1 LLRAP
6 FVLLFDIYTP
16 LTHNGD
22 FYTILRKTLMTIKD
36 NSAVSFHYT
45 LTDDDG
51 QQLDS
56 SAGKEPLA
64 YLHGAGNIIPGLENA
79 LTGKAIGDN
88 MTVAVSAAEG
98 YGEVQS
104 ELIQEVPREAF
115 QGVDSIEVGMQ
126 FEAQTG
132 QGGSVPVTVTAVTDE
147 LVTVDGNHP
156 LAGKNLTFEVSI
168 EDIRDATAEELE
180 QGHILDASEPTG

>member
-1 LLRAP
+1 
-6 FVLLFDIYTP
+6 
-16 LTHNGD
+16 
-22 FYTILRKTLMTIKD
+22 MTIKD

>member
-1 LLRAP
+1 
-6 FVLLFDIYTP
+6 
-16 LTHNGD
+16 
-22 FYTILRKTLMTIKD
+22 MTIKE

-45 LTDDDG
+45 LTDDEG

-64 YLHGAGNIIPGLENA
+64 YLHGAGNIIPGLEKA
-79 LTGKAIGDN
+79 MTGKSVGDS
-88 MTVAVSAAEG
+88 MTVAVNAAEG

-115 QGVDSIEVGMQ
+115 QGVDSIEIGMQ

-132 QGGSVPVTVTAVTDE
+132 QGGSVPVTVTEVSDE
-147 LVTVDGNHP
+147 VVTVDGNHP
-156 LAGKNLTFEVSI
+156 LAGKNLNFDVTI
-168 EDIRDATAEELE
+168 EEIRDATEEELE
-180 QGHILDASEPTG
+180 HGHVHGPGGHEH